1 MTVKFDGEDK
11 SDNFKNEASTLLP
24 TLNKV
29 MVVPV
34 TSPIK
39 LLYVALGQKISQLVV
54 APAVNGSPVM
64 VKVALVDRP
73 DTFVLYN

>member
-39 LLYVALGQKISQLVV
+39 LLYVALGQKIPQLVV

-73 DTFVLYN
+73 DTFLLYN